1 MSFRQRVVVTSGDKD
16 RRTELSVLGGDYG
29 GAFVRQLEAALLQG
43 EIDIAV
49 HSLKDLP
56 TQQPDGLALEG
67 CARSAPIRAT
77 RCVVRAS
84 TSCRLAPASGL
95 ARREGELSCRLRPD
109 LEIIPIRGNVPPRLA
124 KMRSARLDSVVLAMA
139 GLERLGLLDEVAE
152 VLGVEESAIA
162 RTRGSR
168 HSDQRR

>member
-1 MSFRQRVVVTSGDKD
+1 MDSR
-16 RRTELSVLGGDYG
+16 
-29 GAFVRQLEAALLQG
+29 
-43 EIDIAV
+43 
-49 HSLKDLP
+49 LKD
-56 TQQPDGLALEG
+56 
-67 CARSAPIRAT
+67 ARSAPIRAT